1 MVAEALGGLH
11 PSKRT
16 TVRLLFPGAT
26 IGAVSLI
33 PIRPGAPDA
42 PATGAPDSRPGSG
55 RAAESERRDAARNR
69 ELLLRTARELIEER
83 GVDGLTMA
91 TLARRAGVGNGTVF
105 RRFGSRA
112 GLMVNLLSDAEA
124 QFQGRFMFG
133 PPPLGPGAPPLE
145 RLIAVGTERI
155 GWVLEYGDLARAADV
170 SAYNR
175 FDVPAAVLWH
185 RHLELLLRQ
194 AGVTADPWLMAGAL
208 SVTLEPERILHSV
221 RVHGVAPDRLVES
234 WRELVTRVVNGA

>member
-1 MVAEALGGLH
+1 M
-11 PSKRT
+11 
-16 TVRLLFPGAT
+16 
-26 IGAVSLI
+26 SLI
-33 PIRPGAPDA
+33 PIRPGAHAGPPDA
-42 PATGAPDSRPGSG
+42 PGGQSSP

-69 ELLLRTARELIEER
+69 ELLLRAARELIEEC
-83 GVDGLTMA
+83 GADGLTMA
-91 TLARRAGVGNGTVF
+91 TLAQRAGVGKGTVF

-112 GLMVNLLSDAEA
+112 GLMMTLLSDAEA
-124 QFQGRFMFG
+124 KFQGRFMFG
-133 PPPLGPGAPPLE
+133 PPPLGPGAPALE
-145 RLIAVGTERI
+145 RLVAFGAERI
-155 GWVLEYGDLARAADV
+155 GWVLEYGELARAADV

-221 RVHGVAPDRLVES
+221 RVHGVAPARLVES
-234 WRELVTRVVNGA
+234 WRELATRVVKGA